1 MWFMSPQFL
10 KKRFLII
17 LPILHNGTVTQ
28 PSMISITTDEASTKA
43 DGEFTQVLRSS
54 FHGYNRPLDRLNLV
68 GTSG

>member
-1 MWFMSPQFL
+1 
-10 KKRFLII
+10 
-17 LPILHNGTVTQ
+17 
-28 PSMISITTDEASTKA
+28 MISITTDEASTKA